1 MERRYLVA
9 ALAIIAT
16 FAGFSRGFQ
25 SLQRISLRHAGHMG
39 VAAKAQC
46 GAAAAA
52 RAAAKIR
59 TRLRPRYPEEA
70 QLLAEMNVPIARLE
84 ARVADQLARQDAAS
98 QCARA
103 AAQQEALRVHRDAM
117 RLREKMLRANVG
129 GTMAPISFQ
138 VELPGNLDQRIE
150 FDTGALARRLG
161 AQQVKLQIAANKLQ
175 AASLRIADSDVSVIN
190 TDDNGDQI
198 SSNLAIH
205 VHCNGKRSWQRQA
218 ERSARETAHNAMR
231 QAEYSFNSK

>member
-25 SLQRISLRHAGHMG
+25 SLQRISLSHAEHLG
-39 VAAKAQC
+39 VAAHAKC
-46 GAAAAA
+46 GAAAA

-117 RLREKMLRANVG
+117 RMREKMLRANVG

-138 VELPGNLDQRIE
+138 VELPGKLDQRIDI
-150 FDTGALARRLG
+150 DTAVLAKQL
-161 AQQVKLQIAANKLQ
+161 ATQQVKLQIAANKLQ
-175 AASLRIADSDVSVIN
+175 AASLRIADSDVSVID
-190 TDDNGDQI
+190 TDDSGDPI
-198 SSNLAIH
+198 SSNVAIH
-205 VHCNGKRSWQRQA
+205 VHCNGQSLTQRQA
-218 ERSARETAHNAMR
+218 ERSAREAVHNAMR